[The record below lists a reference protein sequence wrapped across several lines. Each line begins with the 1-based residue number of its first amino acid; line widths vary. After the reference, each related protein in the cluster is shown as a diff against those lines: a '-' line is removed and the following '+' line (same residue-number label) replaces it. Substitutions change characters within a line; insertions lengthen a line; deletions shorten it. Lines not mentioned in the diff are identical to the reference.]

1 MAQLEFRLD
10 IPWAGGLLLVGQKA
24 HDMPLGSG
32 QIHGFQRVG
41 HGLVGAPVQDPDQMS
56 VMVSQKDHLPNKK
69 CSVLPNILA
78 EDAPICKG
86 FGKSLQIKLKARQ
99 KYRPAQTVHTNVRGE
114 KT

>member
-1 MAQLEFRLD
+1 MEGFLNILG
-10 IPWAGGLLLVGQKA
+10 AGGRFAMGKKT

-86 FGKSLQIKLKARQ
+86 FGKSLQIKVEG
-99 KYRPAQTVHTNVRGE
+99 PAKVSPGTDRAY
-114 KT
+114 